1 MRPHRG
7 SPHDD
12 AAHPAR
18 QSSGTTGQDPLRK
31 LVHDLRAP
39 LTVAQGF
46 ADLLVQRG
54 DALPAEQRAEFARR
68 IADAMGEMRRILDD
82 AP

>member
-1 MRPHRG
+1 V
-7 SPHDD
+7 
-12 AAHPAR
+12 A
-18 QSSGTTGQDPLRK
+18 TEDPLRR

-54 DALPAEQRAEFARR
+54 DALPPEQRAEFARR
-68 IADAMGEMRRILDD
+68 IADAVGELRRILDE
-82 AP
+82 A